1 MNKMIIADAMG
12 HIDDS
17 FINEVIERIEEKKGA
32 RTGNKGKWIALAVSA
47 AAVIALGLILYFK
60 RPTGTDVLPASDKG
74 GESQEGSAISG
85 KNTETSSEQT
95 SISGKNT
102 EASSEQAVTAEP
114 GTETGIHIPAIERPE
129 EDALSDMMQLVVYH
143 GRIYTE
149 YGYNEYDEDVMDLIG
164 EYVGEA
170 TGSIDEWSTKSDYEN
185 ELAGTFSG
193 SIYTVKGYD
202 PDFRLCNV
210 ISYSDEQGRP
220 KKVVFFL
227 ENLNGITLESGADL
241 FEERLQIRGHVK
253 ELLYESHDGRNN
265 GSKVSIPLDMTANQ
279 KSWDTFLDELDSGTF
294 IEIDNVNDIGLYDSE
309 RQADLFIKKDDG
321 TTVVLRLF
329 EGGYVGYRPLGGYF
343 IKMPGEA
350 FDAIYAACGGK

>member
-17 FINEVIERIEEKKGA
+17 FINEAIESIEKKKGSGG
-32 RTGNKGKWIALAVSA
+32 GNKGKWIALAVSV

-60 RPTGTDVLPASDKG
+60 RPTGTGVLPDSDKG
-74 GESQEGSAISG
+74 GDSQGMSTVSG
-85 KNTETSSEQT
+85 KSTETSS
-95 SISGKNT
+95 G
-102 EASSEQAVTAEP
+102 QAVTVTP
-114 GTETGIHIPAIERPE
+114 GTETGVYIPAIDLPE
-129 EDALSDMMQLVVYH
+129 EDALSDMMKLVVYQ

-170 TGSIDEWSTKSDYEN
+170 TGSLDEWSTKTDYEN

-193 SIYTVKGYD
+193 PIYTVKGYD
-202 PDFRLCNV
+202 SAFRLCNV
-210 ISYSDEQGRP
+210 ISYSDEQGHS
-220 KKVVFFL
+220 KKAVSFF
-227 ENLNGITLESGADL
+227 ENLNGITLENGADL
-241 FEERLQIRGHVK
+241 FEKRLQIRGHVK
-253 ELLYESHDGRNN
+253 ELFYESYDDWNS
-265 GSKVSIPLDMTANQ
+265 GSRELILLDMTANQ
-279 KSWDTFLDELDSGTF
+279 KSWDTFLDELYSGTF

-309 RQADLFIKKDDG
+309 RQADLFINKDDG

-329 EGGYVGYRPLGGYF
+329 EGGYVGYRPLGGCF

-350 FDAIYAACGGK
+350 FDAIYAACRGD